1 MNQIFRPSS
10 VYKQKRILTY
20 RTLAR
25 PRLLYGNESWTLRR

>member
-20 RTLAR
+20 GTLAR
-25 PRLLYGNESWTLRR
+25 PGLLYGSELWAVRR